1 MRECILE
8 LCFACSDC
16 NDAVGATV
24 HCSGKGMK
32 DWPRSHA
39 AAHIRCPH
47 CGTANKIIFN
57 IGSGQVVDVSP
68 SEDFVPPAT
77 VPSRN

>member
-1 MRECILE
+1 MRESILE
-8 LCFACSDC
+8 LCFACITCDQ
-16 NDAVGATV
+16 AVGATV

-32 DWPRSHA
+32 DWPRSYA

-47 CGTANKIIFN
+47 CGTANTIAFN
-57 IGSGQVVDVSP
+57 IGSGQVVDVSLTDVALP
-68 SEDFVPPAT
+68 KAT

>member
-1 MRECILE
+1 MRECIVE
-8 LCFACSDC
+8 LCFACSEC
-16 NDAVGATV
+16 NEATGATV

-47 CGTANKIIFN
+47 CGTANKIVFC
-57 IGSGQVVDVSP
+57 IGSGQVADVSP
-68 SEDFVPPAT
+68 VEDFVPRAT

>member
-1 MRECILE
+1 MHECILE
-8 LCFACSDC
+8 LCFSCADC
-16 NDAVGATV
+16 DDSIGASV

-32 DWPRSHA
+32 DWPRSYA

-47 CGTANKIIFN
+47 CGSANKIVFN

-68 SEDFVPPAT
+68 AEDLIPRAT